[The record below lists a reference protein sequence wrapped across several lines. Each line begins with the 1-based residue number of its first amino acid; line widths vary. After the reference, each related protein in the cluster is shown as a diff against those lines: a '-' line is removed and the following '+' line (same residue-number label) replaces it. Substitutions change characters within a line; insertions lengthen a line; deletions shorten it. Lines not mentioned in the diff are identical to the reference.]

1 MDPLLKEEFPQG
13 GEAISLPAG
22 LDSLEA
28 FVGFVLERAGKA
40 GASEAVLQDIRLAME
55 EILVNVVSYAYPDE
69 KGRIAVRFWV
79 SPDGMLGIEVT
90 DWGIP
95 FDPLAADAPDLSREF
110 AERDIGG
117 LGIYLARSV
126 AQRMAYKRDR
136 NANRLTVFF
145 LSGQG

>member
-1 MDPLLKEEFPQG
+1 MKEDSWYG
-13 GEAISLPAG
+13 GDTISLPAG

-28 FVGFVLERAGKA
+28 FLGFVLERAGRA
-40 GASEAVLQDIRLAME
+40 GASEEVLRDIRLAME

-69 KGRIAVRFWV
+69 KGRIAVRFWTR
-79 SPDGMLGIEVT
+79 PDGMFGIEVT

-95 FDPLAADAPDLSREF
+95 FDPLAVAAPDLSLEF

-117 LGIYLARSV
+117 MGIYLARSV
-126 AQRMAYKRDR
+126 AQRMAYQRDR

-145 LSGQG
+145 HSGRE